1 MYFILGLGAAFNLSA
16 RLRSCCKLAENCL
29 HTQGLKFCNPFG
41 ATSIHSGTQKCNHQG
56 LWRVK
61 GKLETTGC
69 GVWKGMPET
78 SAQIR
83 SFPEFTSSNTNFQ

>member
-41 ATSIHSGTQKCNHQG
+41 ATRVQAGTESTATTLSGELEERWRQPSAGRGGQG
-56 LWRVK
+56 
-61 GKLETTGC
+61 
-69 GVWKGMPET
+69 
-78 SAQIR
+78 
-83 SFPEFTSSNTNFQ
+83 